1 MKITFHQTIA
11 GGLRPNDHPYLNGAH
26 MPLHEEVDADD
37 LDVIE
42 GTIPRDIDGVYLR
55 NTQNQVHEPVGR
67 FHPFDGDGMIHAISF
82 RDGRA
87 NYRNRFIRTKGFAA
101 EQEAGRSLW
110 AGTMENPKKSE
121 RPGWG
126 AHGAIKDASSTDVV
140 VHAGH
145 VLSTYYQCGE
155 GYRLGAARR
164 HFRASEGR

>member
-1 MKITFHQTIA
+1 MKITHTQKIP
-11 GGLRPNDHPYLNGAH
+11 GELKPNDHPYLNGAH
-26 MPLHEEVDADD
+26 TPLLEEVDAEE

-42 GTIPRDIDGVYLR
+42 GAIPRDLDGVYLR

-87 NYRNRFIRTKGFAA
+87 NYRNRFVRTKGFAA

-110 AGTMENPKKSE
+110 PGTMENPKKAV

-126 AHGAIKDASSTDVV
+126 SHGAIKDA
-140 VHAGH
+140 
-145 VLSTYYQCGE
+145 
-155 GYRLGAARR
+155 
-164 HFRASEGR
+164 